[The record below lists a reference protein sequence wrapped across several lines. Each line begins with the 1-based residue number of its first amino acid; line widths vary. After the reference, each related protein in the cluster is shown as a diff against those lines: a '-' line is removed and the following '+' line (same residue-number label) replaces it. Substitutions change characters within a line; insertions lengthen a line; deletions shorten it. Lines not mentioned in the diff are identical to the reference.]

1 MEARLGYE
9 MLDRQ
14 YRSILDE
21 PVGMLGNKSPRAAA
35 KSKAGREKVAEWLK
49 YLENQSARSHDPIDP
64 MASYDF
70 TWIWRELMV
79 EDLRR

>member
-1 MEARLGYE
+1 MRS
-9 MLDRQ
+9 LDQ
-14 YRSILDE
+14 

-35 KSKAGREKVAEWLK
+35 RSKAGREKVAEWLK
-49 YLENQSARSHDPIDP
+49 YLELQSARHPDPTDP

-70 TWIWRELMV
+70 TWIWRELKV